1 MLQRLIPKHPKNS
14 LYVGFNYFII
24 VVDVWGMETFLLLM
38 SLCKCNRICA
48 TLYIDC
54 SRLGPNAMSAPYAIV
69 KRPHDELSLLHEIR
83 VFV

>member
-1 MLQRLIPKHPKNS
+1 
-14 LYVGFNYFII
+14 
-24 VVDVWGMETFLLLM
+24 METFLLLM